1 MACIYTTQARRDL
14 SRGRHH
20 IVASPARGTDAALHL
35 SVAQNQSGV
44 EILIPSGL
52 QSGEAIQSSL
62 RNLKQHF
69 FSRLAANHHEK
80 GSDIAVESE
89 PDRGSTFTIRLPRI
103 VDVSEEALSEP
114 AHSAETRRNDT
125 GGNKL

>member
-1 MACIYTTQARRDL
+1 
-14 SRGRHH
+14 
-20 IVASPARGTDAALHL
+20 LHL

-80 GSDIAVESE
+80 GSGE
-89 PDRGSTFTIRLPRI
+89 PGRGSTFTIRLPRI